1 MWDTIDILEGSEK
14 NSLCWLQYQIHS
26 IEYNN
31 IIYKTLVTLVYL
43 NNLAAKVLALFCKML
58 DPFAIL
64 GIGLSI
70 SFVMI
75 VIVSYLCKRYECAN
89 EPELLEHVR
98 KNKEK
103 MEAEQREIA
112 ERKKNLPQVPSPKL
126 GDDFIGS

>member
-1 MWDTIDILEGSEK
+1 
-14 NSLCWLQYQIHS
+14 
-26 IEYNN
+26 
-31 IIYKTLVTLVYL
+31 
-43 NNLAAKVLALFCKML
+43 ML

-112 ERKKNLPQVPSPKL
+112 ERKKNLQQVPSPKL